1 MNHPVVLI
9 LVSPRVNR
17 RPPAGPTVPPA
28 EGARAR
34 GDAEGGGVAQ
44 DGRRRRVRR
53 RQVRALPEVPLGSP
67 GKAHHL
73 HSSQGKRG
81 EG

>member
-1 MNHPVVLI
+1 M
-9 LVSPRVNR
+9 RVNR
-17 RPPAGPTVPPA
+17 RRPAVPPA

-34 GDAEGGGVAQ
+34 GDAEGGRVAQ

-53 RQVRALPEVPLGSP
+53 RQVRTLPEVPLGPP

-73 HSSQGKRG
+73 HSSQGKIAIGTLIYAECRLI
-81 EG
+81 